1 MTSRTRIARTLLL
14 ALTASLAGVAVG
26 LGESA
31 GGAGDG
37 LLVAVQQ
44 PAAPAQA
51 TPEGFEPVSG
61 APAPQEQ
68 LPAAPLLIA
77 AYAFV
82 WLMLVGYLW
91 SIWRRLAAVER
102 ELTGVAR
109 RVDEMQRR

>member
-1 MTSRTRIARTLLL
+1 MARTLLL
-14 ALTASLAGVAVG
+14 AIAVTLAGVAVG
-26 LGESA
+26 RA
-31 GGAGDG
+31 GHTDGGGPG

-51 TPEGFEPVSG
+51 TPDGFEPVSG
-61 APAPQEQ
+61 LPAPKDQ

-109 RVDEMQRR
+109 RVDDMQRR